1 MSIKTLRP
9 SNDSATVP
17 TKKRSVRQRVR
28 AIAYAVAVLMSSPV
42 PAVALELGDAAV
54 RSSLGQTLLVEIPY
68 RLAADERLT
77 PACVGLAAPRRD
89 DGLPAYS
96 RLSRIGITPTHIEIF
111 GDSRVL
117 EPLIGL
123 NVDVHCATAPHFV
136 RSYQLFVDPPAR
148 IPAIP
153 ANGPQVA
160 TTRPAAAASDSSE
173 PTGTATIAA
182 RSDSS
187 NPPAAPRA
195 NVAARARGASGGTLT
210 QGQTYVIVRGDTL
223 SGIAARIGD
232 RPTIRE
238 AADAVFA
245 ANPQAFVRGNRD
257 RIEAG
262 RSITIPRMTAATV
275 APPAALAT
283 PALPVVR
290 EAAPLTP
297 SPSADVL
304 PVSRSETSAPSAEA
318 PSRVAAPEQPPLAA
332 DVVVDQP
339 SLGPAPRAASTAV
352 TVEQPSEA
360 PARIARDAA
369 PERVLAEPPA
379 RTSLWLTAL
388 LALGVALVLSTP
400 LLLIRRRKQEA
411 AAQGAAKP
419 RPSQPRR
426 LVDPVAGIEVVE
438 GQLARAPSRS
448 SDKPASRERPQVEP
462 ISSRAAVLA
471 RDALTFDIGPTDSV
485 DLDVGA
491 PVTMEE
497 RVDWFGDRA
506 DAAAAAKPAAS
517 AETVEDAATARMP
530 DLLSPASLGQLPVAP
545 QAAVEEATINDEQH
559 TLTIVELDMLRQDYE
574 AERTLTQAANKA
586 LRDAVADLRAT
597 QAAQAAG
604 ADTAILEMPAET
616 IETQPTQKLRSSR

>member
-9 SNDSATVP
+9 SNDSAMVLT
-17 TKKRSVRQRVR
+17 TNRSVRQRVR
-28 AIAYAVAVLMSSPV
+28 AIAYAVAMLMSSPA
-42 PAVALELGDAAV
+42 PSVALELGDAAI

-77 PACVGLAAPRRD
+77 PACIGLAAPRRD
-89 DGLPAYS
+89 AALPAYS

-123 NVDVHCATAPHFV
+123 TVDVHCATAPHFV

-148 IPAIP
+148 IPALP
-153 ANGPQVA
+153 ANGTQLAA
-160 TTRPAAAASDSSE
+160 TPPAAAPTATFTPIVVRRNASD
-173 PTGTATIAA
+173 
-182 RSDSS
+182 
-187 NPPAAPRA
+187 APRA
-195 NVAARARGASGGTLT
+195 NVSARARGATGGTLT
-210 QGQTYVIVRGDTL
+210 QGQTYVVVRGDTL

-257 RIEAG
+257 LIEAG
-262 RSITIPRMTAATV
+262 RSITIPLMTAATV
-275 APPAALAT
+275 APPPAPAT
-283 PALPVVR
+283 PVLPVVR

-304 PVSRSETSAPSAEA
+304 PVSRSEPSAPSAAA
-318 PSRVAAPEQPPLAA
+318 PPRVAVPEQQPSAA

-339 SLGPAPRAASTAV
+339 SSEPAPRTDSTAV
-352 TVEQPSEA
+352 TVERPSEA
-360 PARIARDAA
+360 PARTVRDVA
-369 PERVLAEPPA
+369 PEPVLAEPPA

-400 LLLIRRRKQEA
+400 LLFIRRRKQEA
-411 AAQGAAKP
+411 AAQDAAKP

-448 SDKPASRERPQVEP
+448 SDKPASWARPQVEP
-462 ISSRAAVLA
+462 INSRAAVSA
-471 RDALTFDIGPTDSV
+471 TPDALTFDIGPTDSV

-497 RVDWFGDRA
+497 RVDWFGDRV
-506 DAAAAAKPAAS
+506 DAAAAAKPAATS
-517 AETVEDAATARMP
+517 ETVDDAATARMP

-597 QAAQAAG
+597 QATQAAG
-604 ADTAILEMPAET
+604 ADTATLEMPQQSQAET